1 MGYRVDSSVPVSEG
15 ERGVNPMNSTNPT
28 NPTNP
33 TNSMNSTNPINSVL
47 RTPNSE
53 HITLDPSNP
62 ET

>member
-15 ERGVNPMNSTNPT
+15 ERGVNPMNST

-53 HITLDPSNP
+53 HITLDPSSP